1 MTAPWY
7 VKSFGRFYLEHYS
20 HRNDDEANRE
30 VEALVALLDPDRDGP
45 LLDLCCGAG
54 RHLKALRRLGFT
66 SLAGLDL
73 SAELLEVAADDLSE
87 VGGETVELIHT
98 DMRRIPRRDHYAT
111 VLSLFTSFGY
121 FAGDDDNASVVKG
134 VCQALR
140 PGGKFLI
147 DTLNRDYVVANL
159 LPESVVEGEGFSAQS
174 RRCITGDG
182 QRVEKVTVVCSTEE
196 EEEETFEESVRLYSA
211 DEMEKMLT
219 GAGFENV
226 RFYGALCAGPLSPS
240 CERMVVTGVKGR

>member
-66 SLAGLDL
+66 NLAGLDL
-73 SAELLEVAADDLSE
+73 SAELLEVADEELNA
-87 VGGETVELIHT
+87 VNGESVDLIHA
-98 DMRRIPRRDHYAT
+98 DMRRIPHRNHFAT
-111 VLSLFTSFGY
+111 VLCLFTSFGY
-121 FAGDDDNASVVKG
+121 FAGDDENASVVEG
-134 VCQALR
+134 VYQALR
-140 PGGKFLI
+140 PEGKFLI
-147 DTLNRDYVVANL
+147 DTLNRDYVVAKL
-159 LPESVVEGEGFSAQS
+159 LPESVVEGEGFSARS
-174 RRCITGDG
+174 RRRITGDG
-182 QRVEKVTVVCSTEE
+182 RRVEKITVVRSTEGGD
-196 EEEETFEESVRLYSA
+196 ETFEESVRLYRA
-211 DEMEKMLT
+211 GEMKKMLT
-219 GAGFENV
+219 AAGFEDV
-226 RFYGALCAGPLSPS
+226 RGYGALCADPLTPS

>member
-1 MTAPWY
+1 MKAPWY

-20 HRNDDEANRE
+20 HRDDDEAEGE
-30 VEALVALLDPDRDGP
+30 VEALAALLDPDREGP

-73 SAELLEVAADDLSE
+73 SAELLEVAAEELKD
-87 VGGETVELIHT
+87 VGGETVELIHA

-121 FAGDDDNASVVKG
+121 FAGDDENVSVVEG
-134 VCQALR
+134 VGQALR

-147 DTLNRDYVVANL
+147 DTMNRDYVVANL
-159 LPESVVEGEGFSAQS
+159 LPESVVEREGFSARS
-174 RRCITGDG
+174 RRRITGDG
-182 QRVEKVTVVCSTEE
+182 RRVEKVTVVRSRSG
-196 EEEETFEESVRLYSA
+196 EEETFTESVRLYSA
-211 DEMEKMLT
+211 DEMETMLT

-226 RFYGALCAGPLSPS
+226 RIYGALCAGPLSPS